1 MELQTRIEEL
11 YARESKEFG
20 DEYFRA
26 FDELKAA
33 LNEGRVRA
41 AEPDPASPTGWRV
54 NTWVKKR
61 ILLGF
66 RIGRIVEMDP
76 VAAMSPS
83 PDRRAETAATT
94 KAAELKNHSALPSQG
109 SAPSPVPDA
118 SGPPSP
124 GGRGQ
129 GSKIKNAGLKAAAT
143 VGERSALPREP
154 KGLPYQFRDKHT
166 YPLKEIPADRNI
178 RVVPGGSSIRDGC
191 YIGKGVVCMPPM
203 YVNVG
208 AYVDDGTMIDSHAL
222 VGSCAQVGKRVHISA
237 AAQIGGVLE
246 PIGAMPVIIEDD
258 VLVGGNCGVYEGTI
272 VGKEAVLAA
281 GTILTGSTPV
291 YDLVRDAVY
300 RRDGE
305 KPLMIPPGAVVVPGS
320 RAVTKGRGKELG
332 ISLYTPVI
340 IKYRDEKTD
349 QGTRLEELLR

>member
-1 MELQTRIEEL
+1 MMQLEAKISELF
-11 YARESKEFG
+11 ARQESQYG
-20 DEYFRA
+20 PEYFRA

-41 AEPDPASPTGWRV
+41 AEPDASSPSGWRV
-54 NTWVKKR
+54 NAWVKMG

-66 RIGRIVEMDP
+66 RIGRVVEM
-76 VAAMSPS
+76 
-83 PDRRAETAATT
+83 
-94 KAAELKNHSALPSQG
+94 
-109 SAPSPVPDA
+109 
-118 SGPPSP
+118 PP
-124 GGRGQ
+124 
-129 GSKIKNAGLKAAAT
+129 NDL
-143 VGERSALPREP
+143 
-154 KGLPYQFRDKHT
+154 QFRDKHT
-166 YPLKEIPADRNI
+166 FPLKRLPADQNI

-191 YIGKGVVCMPPM
+191 FIGKNVTCMPPM

-208 AYVDDGTMIDSHAL
+208 AYVDDGAMIDSHAL

-246 PIGAMPVIIEDD
+246 PIGALPVIIEDE

-272 VGKEAVLAA
+272 VGKGAVLAA
-281 GTILTGSTPV
+281 GTIITGSTPV
-291 YDLVRDAVY
+291 YDLVRDAVH
-300 RRDGE
+300 RREGAR
-305 KPLMIPPGAVVVPGS
+305 PLRIPEGAVVVPGA

-349 QGTRLEELLR
+349 QAVRLEELLR